1 VSERTENRDG
11 LEIEDL
17 VAPMAKR
24 EVELEGD
31 GFAVDR
37 GRVLARM
44 AAASRPERQTRGK
57 TIAWSALASAAAVS
71 LVLAGWRWHQHDD
84 AVPAVAALDVAI
96 VAGSAKRDP
105 ATDEL
110 ETAAGAE
117 ARVQAPD
124 GIVIDVGGSSHV
136 ALREL
141 RSATRRLRVLSGT
154 VRCHVTRRKAEH
166 AFEVVTPDATIVDL
180 GTVFA
185 VSVEGPQHATR
196 VTVEEG
202 EVLIHG
208 ASGATRLEAPHSW
221 SNAPEVAP
229 APAPVEALSPPPPAP
244 TPKTLR
250 TKAVPKAPP
259 AGTLEQESQLLR
271 LGLAAERQG
280 RSGDAIMAL
289 SRLLRD
295 YPQSPL
301 APDARA
307 ALSRLEAGTHP

>member
-11 LEIEDL
+11 LSIEEL
-17 VAPMAKR
+17 VAPMAR
-24 EVELEGD
+24 RDVEPQGD

-44 AAASRPERQTRGK
+44 AAASRPEHQSRGR
-57 TIAWSALASAAAVS
+57 TIAWSALASAAAVA
-71 LVLAGWRWHQHDD
+71 LVLAGWRWHQRHD
-84 AVPAVAALDVAI
+84 AAPAVAALDVAI
-96 VAGSAKRDP
+96 VGGTAKRDP

-141 RSATRRLRVLSGT
+141 RSATSRLRVLSGT

-180 GTVFA
+180 GTVFT
-185 VSVEGPQHATR
+185 VSIEGPHTTR

-202 EVLIHG
+202 EVLIQG
-208 ASGATRLEAPHSW
+208 ASGATRLEAPRSW
-221 SNAPEVAP
+221 SSVPVLAPT
-229 APAPVEALSPPPPAP
+229 PAPVQALSPHPPAA

-250 TKAVPKAPP
+250 TKAAPKAQP

-280 RSGDAIMAL
+280 RSGEAIAAL